1 MEIFFS
7 SIDRFSRRNP
17 LWHELMEVTLAS
29 GGAGA
34 LVCKDG
40 CWAPVQQS
48 SVRPPFVTAV
58 FLSSNH
64 LLPSLVFSHVVERIL
79 TQRLENL
86 P

>member
-1 MEIFFS
+1 M
-7 SIDRFSRRNP
+7 
-17 LWHELMEVTLAS
+17 WHELMEVTLAS
-29 GGAGA
+29 GGVGA

-40 CWAPVQQS
+40 CWAPTQQQP
-48 SVRPPFVTAV
+48 RPPFITVV